1 MMSEVIFDTDG
12 HATQAGYV
20 RVYHFSGNG
29 ECLGWSDEYINIGVG
44 LPGSS
49 TVISPGEPITDMV
62 SVFNGTTWDK
72 QEDHRGQTVYSTADR
87 HAVVIDYIGAIKDGF
102 VEVAPVTPF
111 DKWNGKAWVEDTDAQ
126 HAADVAVAVQK
137 KNSLRSAADVEI
149 SWLQDAVDAGI
160 ATDEETALLAAWKT
174 YRVQLMRIKT
184 DTAPDIE
191 WSTPPVQA

>member
-1 MMSEVIFDTDG
+1 MSEVIFDTDG

-20 RVYHFSGNG
+20 RVYHFAGNG
-29 ECLGWSDEYINIGVG
+29 ECLGWSDEYINIGVA

-49 TVISPGEPITDMV
+49 TMIPPGEPISGMV

-102 VEVAPVTPF
+102 VEVPPVTPF
-111 DKWNGKAWVEDTDAQ
+111 DKWNGKAWVEDIVAQ
-126 HAADVAVAVQK
+126 HAADVATAAQK
-137 KNSLRSAADVEI
+137 KSALRGAADDEI
-149 SWLQDAVDAGI
+149 DWLQDAVDAGI
-160 ATDEETALLAAWKT
+160 ATDEETALLTNWKA

-191 WSTPPVQA
+191 WPTPPVLA